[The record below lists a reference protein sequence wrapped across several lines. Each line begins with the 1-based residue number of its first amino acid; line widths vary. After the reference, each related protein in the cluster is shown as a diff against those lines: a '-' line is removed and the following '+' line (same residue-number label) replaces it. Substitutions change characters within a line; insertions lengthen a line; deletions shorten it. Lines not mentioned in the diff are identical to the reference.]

1 MTEKS
6 EFTHE
11 ILEYW
16 VDHPDAQDTL
26 NGIVQWWLLDRRIR
40 YQREQVREAL
50 AELVRQELVV
60 EVRSPDSQS
69 RYRINQSKLKEIE
82 AWIRSKTG
90 YPDRR

>member
-6 EFTHE
+6 EFTYE

-16 VDHPDAQDTL
+16 FDQPDAQDTL

-82 AWIRSKTG
+82 ARIRSKTG
-90 YPDRR
+90 